1 MRFADTE
8 QVLGVV
14 ALVGWAL
21 VAALSVCGRL
31 PHGRRLSAATSIGTG
46 VAAVVFALQ
55 ATVVD
60 AVADP
65 DGISAADV
73 PVLDWFVGHRSPGAT
88 ALALTISAVGGTAA
102 MAVLAAVATLVLW
115 FRRRRWEAVVV
126 VLASAGAGVLVET
139 LKNVYDRPRPPEA
152 TRLAVE
158 TNYSLPSGHAL
169 GSTVVLGV
177 LCAVAVVVLR
187 GVAVRTAAVVLAVAA
202 VAVIGLSRLYL
213 GVHWLTDVLDGWLV
227 GATWLALCVTLLLH
241 RRPVPV
247 PDPDP
252 GPPADGSAADTAGPR
267 PEDPRTVRFTLDPSA
282 APSGDDVGDQATTPI
297 PRPRGRR

>member
-14 ALVGWAL
+14 ALVAWAL
-21 VAALSVCGRL
+21 VAALSASGRL
-31 PHGRRLSAATSIGTG
+31 PHGRRVSRATLAGTG
-46 VAAVVFALQ
+46 VAAVLFALQ

-73 PVLDWFVGHRSPGAT
+73 PALHWFVEHRSAGAT
-88 ALALTISAVGGTAA
+88 VLALTVSTLGGTAS
-102 MAVLAAVATLVLW
+102 MAVLAAVGTLVLW

-126 VLASAGAGVLVET
+126 VVASAGAGLLVET

-177 LCAVAVVVLR
+177 LAAVAVVVLR
-187 GVAVRTAAVVLAVAA
+187 SVAVRVAAVVLAVAA
-202 VAVIGLSRLYL
+202 VVVIGLSRLYL

-247 PDPDP
+247 PDPDL
-252 GPPADGSAADTAGPR
+252 GPPVEGSAADTAGPR
-267 PEDPRTVRFTLDPSA
+267 PEDPQTVRLALDPT
-282 APSGDDVGDQATTPI
+282 APDVGDQPTTPM
-297 PRPRGRR
+297 PRPRGGRS